1 MAHRGRRVRWRR
13 TQIQVGLISHLQK
26 KSGAVPT
33 FASSGLSPVRLSE
46 GFVQLRGQA
55 PRLNEI
61 MDVYGAGD
69 HRGGATRSVLDQ
81 GVRWMQPDRVAPDM
95 KFGTALS
102 FFTDVQG
109 KISDKLRVWN
119 YRTVA
124 ADETQL
130 SAPPPDRISI
140 PTWDD
145 ELYLEFYRGTY
156 TTQAAQK
163 ANIRKIEEGMLNAEK
178 CALLACLEC
187 RTYPAMSS
195 ISPPPP
201 ARSVRDGRQRADAL
215 CYTVFA
221 GAITRVLALEYQV
234 CAVPVAPKDRRG
246 PARTGSPASQ

>member
-201 ARSVRDGRQRADAL
+201 GPVRQGRKTESGCTMLHCL
-215 CYTVFA
+215 CWSDNSSSCL
-221 GAITRVLALEYQV
+221 GIPSLCRTRRTQ
-234 CAVPVAPKDRRG
+234 G